1 MTLKKNTGRVKS
13 GIAGDKA
20 TGDLNSTMAST
31 AGLEVTA
38 TRDGFRRAGL
48 VWGRKP
54 ARVKLSDLSDE
65 QLALLYNCPGLTVTE
80 VDLAAGMTDKAGAAE
95 EGEEA

>member
-1 MTLKKNTGRVKS
+1 VIDMASKKNTSPVKS
-13 GIAGDKA
+13 GIADGNA
-20 TGDLNSTMAST
+20 TGDLNSTTAST
-31 AGLEVTA
+31 VGLEVTA

-65 QLALLYNCPGLTVTE
+65 QLTLLYNCPGLTVTE
-80 VDLAAGMTDKAGAAE
+80 VDLAADMADAAE